1 LELYKEYYK
10 GEYFVRILNK
20 GVYPETKSVAG
31 SNFIDIGI
39 ATDKETGRVI
49 VLSAI
54 DNIGKGASGQGI
66 QNLNLMFGID
76 EKAGLS
82 VSGLYL

>member
-1 LELYKEYYK
+1 MLVTGYASLTKEASAEELLELYKEYYK

-54 DNIGKGASGQGI
+54 DNIGKGAYERFC
-66 QNLNLMFGID
+66 FG
-76 EKAGLS
+76 
-82 VSGLYL
+82 